1 LGDLWGGIGAKCITL
16 LREWGIGAI
25 GWEFW
30 GIVDRKA
37 EVFWGVVVQVGDV
50 GYYEFFGWGFGVFY
64 SNIGRMG
71 C

>member
-1 LGDLWGGIGAKCITL
+1 

-30 GIVDRKA
+30 GVVDRKA